1 MDIMDI
7 LIAGMPKATSDACDF
22 WQDGE
27 EVFCR
32 TEDQANA
39 IAELFVKLLP
49 NSTVVV
55 TLLEEIGW
63 YCVNV

>member
-1 MDIMDI
+1 MDILDI
-7 LIAGMPKATSDACDF
+7 LIAGIPGKPSDKCDF

-27 EVFCR
+27 EIFCR
-32 TEDQANA
+32 TKEQADA

-55 TLLEEIGW
+55 TLLEEIDW